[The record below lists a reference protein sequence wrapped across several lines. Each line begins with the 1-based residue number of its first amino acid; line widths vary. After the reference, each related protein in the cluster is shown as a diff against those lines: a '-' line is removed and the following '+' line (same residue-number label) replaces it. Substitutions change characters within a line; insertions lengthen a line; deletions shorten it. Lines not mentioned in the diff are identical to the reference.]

1 MVLTLAFRNLFHDRI
16 RLSVTLV
23 GILFSIVLVAVQL
36 GLYLGARKMI
46 ISMIE
51 NANGELWVTSY
62 GAKSFEE
69 ASALPGRERHIALST
84 PGVKAVVPLVVSF
97 SEWRKP
103 AGGSA
108 LSVIVGTDPA
118 DGGLAPW
125 NIIAGSVA
133 DISVPESVAVD
144 RTYLDS
150 LGINGVGD
158 TAQIEASRVKVAALT
173 NGIRSFTTAPYV
185 FTPINRARSILGMQ
199 GDQSTFLLVQLQ
211 PGADVAA
218 TRAELASFL
227 EVRPLPDDLGEEP
240 ASVEVGRATSRVVP
254 SVLFAVTTATS
265 TVSAPEAKSFSPVSS
280 SRPSPVGANRTGC
293 GPSAPQTPKRPPER
307 ATPSS
312 LLRASPSACI
322 ATSLSAFTWPSRRRP
337 AERLARPIRV
347 SIRTSRSG
355 SSGSCARPR
364 PPSAAG
370 AAAASRPW
378 RRSSATMGAAGH
390 SCSAGGES
398 CRMASAQRSRSASND
413 KAGSGGCRRALT
425 VIARAPPPSAPAPA
439 RSRA

>member
-218 TRAELASFL
+218 TRAELSKRL
-227 EVRPLPDDLGEEP
+227 KN
-240 ASVEVGRATSRVVP
+240 VEVLTKEEFKNRSLDHWLFGTGAGVALIGGAILGSLVGTVIVAQTLYASTKDHLNEFAT
-254 SVLFAVTTATS
+254 
-265 TVSAPEAKSFSPVSS
+265 
-280 SRPSPVGANRTGC
+280 
-293 GPSAPQTPKRPPER
+293 
-307 ATPSS
+307 
-312 LLRASPSACI
+312 LRA
-322 ATSLSAFTWPSRRRP
+322 L
-337 AERLARPIRV
+337 
-347 SIRTSRSG
+347 G
-355 SSGSCARPR
+355 SSGGYIHRVILLQAGLSALIGYGLGMTIAMIVVQFSEQTALPILMT
-364 PPSAAG
+364 PGLAAG
-370 AAAASRPW
+370 LLVLTFFMCAISALAAIMKVTRIDPA
-378 RRSSATMGAAGH
+378 MVF
-390 SCSAGGES
+390 
-398 CRMASAQRSRSASND
+398 QR
-413 KAGSGGCRRALT
+413 
-425 VIARAPPPSAPAPA
+425 
-439 RSRA
+439 